1 MERLGRSH
9 PHKMMTLTIN
19 GKNHEVADGLTI
31 VTLLESLGF
40 GNKPVVVELNAEAL
54 SPSEFERRLNDR
66 DKLELITIAA
76 GG

>member
-1 MERLGRSH
+1 MDRLGHGH
-9 PHKMMTLTIN
+9 PDYIRTITIT
-19 GKNHEVADGLTI
+19 GKSREVDDGLN
-31 VTLLESLGF
+31 VLSLLESLGF

-54 SPSEFERRLNDR
+54 SPSEFERRLNDG

>member
-1 MERLGRSH
+1 
-9 PHKMMTLTIN
+9 MMTLTIN

-31 VTLLESLGF
+31 VTLLETLGF
-40 GNKPVVVELNAEAL
+40 GDKPVVAELNAEAL
-54 SPSEFERRLNDR
+54 SPSEFEKKLNDG

>member
-1 MERLGRSH
+1 MERLGHGH
-9 PHKMMTLTIN
+9 PHEIMTLTIN
-19 GKNHEVADGLTI
+19 GKTREVDDGLN
-31 VTLLESLGF
+31 VLTLLESLGF

-54 SPSEFERRLNDR
+54 SPSEFERRLNDG

>member
-1 MERLGRSH
+1 
-9 PHKMMTLTIN
+9 MMTLTIN

-54 SPSEFERRLNDR
+54 SPSEFEQRLTDR
-66 DKLELITIAA
+66 D
-76 GG
+76 

>member
-1 MERLGRSH
+1 MI
-9 PHKMMTLTIN
+9 TLTIN
-19 GKNHEVADGLTI
+19 GKNRKVADGLTI

-40 GNKPVVVELNAEAL
+40 GDKPVVVELNAEAL
-54 SPSEFERRLNDR
+54 SPSEFERKLNDG

>member
-1 MERLGRSH
+1 
-9 PHKMMTLTIN
+9 MMTLTIN
-19 GKNHEVADGLTI
+19 GKNYEVADGLTI